1 MGPPMSWGD
10 LALMNKADRAFLR
23 YLNPSPADTVVDLWY
38 GDADLAR
45 AVAAQVPTGQL
56 VLLMPD
62 ATAKTMAEHD
72 LSGVHNV
79 TVMVAA
85 GAESL
90 PVARFDLVYLAVRP
104 YLSNA
109 RLADL
114 LSGARR
120 CLRPGGR
127 LLLFASMR
135 QGAPTLLR
143 RAEEVFGN
151 MQILDKPGGT
161 RIARCYAPEDADAS
175 IVGREEWEKI
185 FTVHT
190 RGHAFSFV
198 SGADVFS
205 TGELDDGT
213 RLLLES
219 VDVMSA
225 DRVADLG
232 CGYGAIG
239 IIAARLANAGWTTM
253 VDTSAHAVAFA
264 QRNIVCNEVLN
275 ADAFVSDGLVAVRE
289 RRFDLVLSNPP
300 LHVARGTVERL
311 TREAY
316 AQLAPYGRL
325 AYVVHKGYDARS
337 IVQSVFG
344 KVTTLAET
352 EAFRLIGAN
361 R

>member
-1 MGPPMSWGD
+1 
-10 LALMNKADRAFLR
+10 
-23 YLNPSPADTVVDLWY
+23 
-38 GDADLAR
+38 
-45 AVAAQVPTGQL
+45 
-56 VLLMPD
+56 
-62 ATAKTMAEHD
+62 
-72 LSGVHNV
+72 
-79 TVMVAA
+79 
-85 GAESL
+85 
-90 PVARFDLVYLAVRP
+90 
-104 YLSNA
+104 
-109 RLADL
+109 
-114 LSGARR
+114 
-120 CLRPGGR
+120 
-127 LLLFASMR
+127 
-135 QGAPTLLR
+135 
-143 RAEEVFGN
+143 
-151 MQILDKPGGT
+151 
-161 RIARCYAPEDADAS
+161 
-175 IVGREEWEKI
+175 
-185 FTVHT
+185 
-190 RGHAFSFV
+190 
-198 SGADVFS
+198 
-205 TGELDDGT
+205 
-213 RLLLES
+213 
-219 VDVMSA
+219 MSA

>member
-1 MGPPMSWGD
+1 
-10 LALMNKADRAFLR
+10 MNKADRAFLR

-151 MQILDKPGGT
+151 MQILDSQ
-161 RIARCYAPEDADAS
+161 E
-175 IVGREEWEKI
+175 
-185 FTVHT
+185 
-190 RGHAFSFV
+190 GHAS
-198 SGADVFS
+198 
-205 TGELDDGT
+205 
-213 RLLLES
+213 
-219 VDVMSA
+219 
-225 DRVADLG
+225 RVAMRPRMPMPPSLAVRSG
-232 CGYGAIG
+232 RRYSPSILAVTPSRSS
-239 IIAARLANAGWTTM
+239 AAPTCSQLASWTTG
-253 VDTSAHAVAFA
+253 HAY
-264 QRNIVCNEVLN
+264 
-275 ADAFVSDGLVAVRE
+275 SW
-289 RRFDLVLSNPP
+289 S
-300 LHVARGTVERL
+300 
-311 TREAY
+311 
-316 AQLAPYGRL
+316 
-325 AYVVHKGYDARS
+325 RS
-337 IVQSVFG
+337 
-344 KVTTLAET
+344 T
-352 EAFRLIGAN
+352 
-361 R
+361 